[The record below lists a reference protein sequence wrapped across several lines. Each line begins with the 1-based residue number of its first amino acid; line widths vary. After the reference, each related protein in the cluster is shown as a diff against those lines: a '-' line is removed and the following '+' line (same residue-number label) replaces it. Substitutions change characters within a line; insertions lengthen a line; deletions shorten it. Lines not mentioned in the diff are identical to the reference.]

1 MAYLKQLP
9 YPLYSLWFFIS
20 GFSWMICLM
29 GTCQLYLTFSV
40 QYALHKAVY
49 GALIQRIKLR
59 SGSLSASELFLG
71 IKQIQ
76 QRLLRHSCLCVNLTV
91 IIYLTEYDQ

>member
-29 GTCQLYLTFSV
+29 GTCQLYLGV
-40 QYALHKAVY
+40 IVHIL
-49 GALIQRIKLR
+49 KL
-59 SGSLSASELFLG
+59 LYEL
-71 IKQIQ
+71 
-76 QRLLRHSCLCVNLTV
+76 NA
-91 IIYLTEYDQ
+91 